1 MNKSSNLLSKTQF
14 YQRSRWLI
22 LTFCFLV
29 IGCSE
34 KNTEEIVTEN
44 LWQNV
49 PAVKLSFRF
58 EADVPAPAETQEEKQ
73 NGFFPTVK
81 DDFERNR
88 QQEILDETIVSPDGM
103 KVLALYHLP
112 TDAEKQYRLD
122 LYSANGTLLKKI
134 TPEGLAVT
142 RFPDTI
148 AWSPDSKNI
157 AFVGMLRLKVIAEN
171 PTPPQIEEI
180 EPKLTQNSNAED
192 SGVASNVASVASQE
206 VNPNVPQEADVQATP
221 SIQPSPTPVVTAF
234 RTEQIYLCDSDG
246 ENLRAITESEGL
258 IHFYLAWAP
267 NSSALVALAATW
279 REWEAERA
287 EAFSKGEIFVPSGR
301 PRIVEKNGRVRLL
314 DDRKTKV
321 LPVWSPD
328 SSKVATAFDTEIR
341 IYDVSENPT
350 QAAIPLRNQL
360 LIASEEYEKTLTMSQ
375 QTAEPNR
382 QPEQELSQKSR
393 QEFEQKLRQEPNR
406 QSNQQKTDETK
417 ANSKSSQRTDISIGV
432 STLPS
437 EEELV
442 SFNPIVRLLWTK
454 NRVLYFQT
462 GYIKE
467 MQNPTQSV
475 RSFMR
480 WHRLIFSFQGPVRN
494 QSS

>member
-1 MNKSSNLLSKTQF
+1 MNKSSSVLSKIQF
-14 YQRSRWLI
+14 YQRSKRLI
-22 LTFCFLV
+22 LTFCFLL

-34 KNTEEIVTEN
+34 KNTEEVATQNI
-44 LWQNV
+44 WQNV

-58 EADVPAPAETQEEKQ
+58 EADVSAPPETQEEKQ

-88 QQEILDETIVSPDGM
+88 QQEILDETIVSPDGT

-148 AWSPDSKNI
+148 AWSPNSKNI

-180 EPKLTQNSNAED
+180 EPKLTQNSDATKPN
-192 SGVASNVASVASQE
+192 VASNVALQEANTNVSQE
-206 VNPNVPQEADVQATP
+206 TDFQATP
-221 SIQPSPTPVVTAF
+221 GIQPSPTPAVTAF
-234 RTEQIYLCDSDG
+234 RTEQIYLCNSDG

-279 REWEAERA
+279 REWEAEKA
-287 EAFSKGEIFVPSGR
+287 EALSKGEIFVPSGR

-341 IYDVSENPT
+341 VYDVSENPT

-360 LIASEEYEKTLTMSQ
+360 LIASQEYEKTLTTSQ
-375 QTAEPNR
+375 QTEESNQ
-382 QPEQELSQKSR
+382 QPEQESSQKSK
-393 QEFEQKLRQEPNR
+393 QGFEQKPKQESNLR
-406 QSNQQKTDETK
+406 SNQQKTDETK
-417 ANSKSSQRTDISIGV
+417 VSSQSSQSANINIGV

-442 SFNPIVRLLWTK
+442 SFNPIVRLLWIED
-454 NRVLYFQT
+454 RILYFQT

-480 WHRLIFSFQGPVRN
+480 WHRLIFSLQGPARN
-494 QSS
+494 QSN